1 MTAIG
6 FVAAVVGFLGAIIAN
21 ESYSSLAETVQSVC
35 SLLIVAGGI
44 AMVAGVAIKIWELMP

>member
-6 FVAAVVGFLGAIIAN
+6 FVAAVMGFLGAMIAN
-21 ESYSSLAETVQSVC
+21 ESYSSLAKTVQSVC
-35 SLLIVAGGI
+35 GLLIVVGGI

>member
-6 FVAAVVGFLGAIIAN
+6 FVAAIIGYVGAMIAN
-21 ESYSSLAETVQSVC
+21 KSYSSLAETVQSVC
-35 SLLIVAGGI
+35 GSLIVAGGI

>member
-6 FVAAVVGFLGAIIAN
+6 FVAAIIGYVGAMIAN
-21 ESYSSLAETVQSVC
+21 ESYSCLAKTVQSVC
-35 SLLIVAGGI
+35 GLLIVAGHI